1 MRYDPNIYVLASFPK
16 KNKHTILP
24 KHQVTIDAIDEKNG
38 VVKSSGFPQP
48 VRIIAE
54 GEIFAKFCINVIFNV
69 FFYICIV
76 GSRSKCKERA
86 TQFSKNTGSEEVE
99 ILPMNNENC
108 EEFYDDD
115 VNINKNDYNN
125 GDADYLPPT
134 TGQLRTF
141 TINSL
146 LFF

>member
-1 MRYDPNIYVLASFPK
+1 MK
-16 KNKHTILP
+16 KMELLNHL
-24 KHQVTIDAIDEKNG
+24 
-38 VVKSSGFPQP
+38 
-48 VRIIAE
+48 
-54 GEIFAKFCINVIFNV
+54 V
-69 FFYICIV
+69 FFNLLKSLQKVRYLRNFVEILYLMFFYTCIV

-99 ILPMNNENC
+99 ILPMNNEKG

-146 LFF
+146 FFF